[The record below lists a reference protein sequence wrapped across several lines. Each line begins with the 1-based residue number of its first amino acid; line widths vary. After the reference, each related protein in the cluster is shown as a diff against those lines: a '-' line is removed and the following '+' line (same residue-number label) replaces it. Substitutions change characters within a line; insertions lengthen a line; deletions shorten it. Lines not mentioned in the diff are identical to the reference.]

1 MATTRTGEGVLCRVP
16 MRWGDMD
23 PYGHVNNVEVVRLL
37 EEARIAA
44 LGVPVG
50 TGHQVEPPLIPFFSE
65 LPGGTQA
72 LITENRIKYLRPLE
86 YRNTPVEV
94 RAWVVS
100 ARGGALVLGFEI
112 SDAVTRQ
119 ACVRAETKLAFFVP
133 ATGTVLRI
141 TPEQQEVLGPFAGGP
156 VFR

>member
-1 MATTRTGEGVLCRVP
+1 MTVTQQSGVLCRVT

-50 TGHQVEPPLIPFFSE
+50 TGHEVEAPLIPFFSV
-65 LPGGTQA
+65 LPAGTQA
-72 LITENRIKYLRPLE
+72 LITENRIKYLRSLE

-94 RAWVVS
+94 RVWVVS
-100 ARGGALVLGFEI
+100 ARGGALTLGFEI
-112 SDAVTRQ
+112 TDVVSRR
-119 ACVRAETKLAFFVP
+119 ACVRAETQLAFFVP

-141 TPEQQEVLGPFAGGP
+141 TPEQQEILAPYSGPP
-156 VFR
+156 LFR

>member
-1 MATTRTGEGVLCRVP
+1 

-50 TGHQVEPPLIPFFSE
+50 TGHEVEAPLIPFFSV
-65 LPGGTQA
+65 LPAGTQA
-72 LITENRIKYLRPLE
+72 LITENRIKYLRSLE

-94 RAWVVS
+94 RVWVVS
-100 ARGGALVLGFEI
+100 ARGGALTLGFEI
-112 SDAVTRQ
+112 TDVVSRR
-119 ACVRAETKLAFFVP
+119 ACVRAETQLAFFVP

-141 TPEQQEVLGPFAGGP
+141 TPEQQEILAPYSGPP
-156 VFR
+156 LFR

>member
-1 MATTRTGEGVLCRVP
+1 MTVEESGVLCRVP

-50 TGHQVEPPLIPFFSE
+50 TGDQVEPPLIPFFSA
-65 LPGGTQA
+65 LPEGTQA
-72 LITENRIKYLRPLE
+72 LITENRIKYLRSLE
-86 YRNTPVEV
+86 YRNAPVEIRV
-94 RAWVVS
+94 WVVS

-112 SDAVTRQ
+112 TDVVTRR
-119 ACVRAETKLAFFVP
+119 ACVRAETQLAFFVP
-133 ATGTVLRI
+133 ATGTLLRI
-141 TPEQQEVLGPFAGGP
+141 TRAQQELLAPYSGPHLL
-156 VFR
+156 R

>member
-1 MATTRTGEGVLCRVP
+1 MTVKEETGVLCRVP

-50 TGHQVEPPLIPFFSE
+50 TGDQVDPPLIPFFSA
-65 LPGGTQA
+65 LPEGTQA
-72 LITENRIKYLRPLE
+72 LITENRIKYLRSLE

-94 RAWVVS
+94 RVWVVS
-100 ARGGALVLGFEI
+100 ARGGALTLGFEI
-112 SDAVTRQ
+112 TDVVTRR
-119 ACVRAETKLAFFVP
+119 ACVRAETQLAFFVP
-133 ATGTVLRI
+133 VTGTVLRI
-141 TPEQQEVLGPFAGGP
+141 TPEQQEVLAPYAGPP
-156 VFR
+156 LFR

>member
-1 MATTRTGEGVLCRVP
+1 MTVTQQSGVLCRVP

-50 TGHQVEPPLIPFFSE
+50 TGHEVEAPLIPFFSV
-65 LPGGTQA
+65 LPAGTQA
-72 LITENRIKYLRPLE
+72 LITENRIKYLRSLE

-94 RAWVVS
+94 RVWVVS
-100 ARGGALVLGFEI
+100 ARGGALTLGFEI
-112 SDAVTRQ
+112 TDVVSRR
-119 ACVRAETKLAFFVP
+119 ACVRAETQLAFFAP

-141 TPEQQEVLGPFAGGP
+141 TPEQQEILAPYSGPP
-156 VFR
+156 LFR

>member
-1 MATTRTGEGVLCRVP
+1 MTVKEEAGVLCRVP

-50 TGHQVEPPLIPFFSE
+50 TGDQVDPPLIPFFSA
-65 LPGGTQA
+65 LPEGTQA
-72 LITENRIKYLRPLE
+72 LITENRIKYLRSLE

-94 RAWVVS
+94 RVWVVS
-100 ARGGALVLGFEI
+100 ARGGALTLGFEI
-112 SDAVTRQ
+112 TDVVTRR
-119 ACVRAETKLAFFVP
+119 ACVRAETQLAFFVP
-133 ATGTVLRI
+133 VTGTVLRI
-141 TPEQQEVLGPFAGGP
+141 TPEQQEMLAPYAGPP
-156 VFR
+156 LFR